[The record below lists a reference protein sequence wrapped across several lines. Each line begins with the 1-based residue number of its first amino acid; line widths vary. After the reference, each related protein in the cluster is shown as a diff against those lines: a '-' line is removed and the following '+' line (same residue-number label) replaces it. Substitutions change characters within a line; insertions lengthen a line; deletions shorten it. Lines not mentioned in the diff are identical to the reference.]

1 MLQDL
6 LEVNKGDAASESK
19 LDKVNRYSSF
29 LFHHGERMNR
39 QVTLMA
45 SYMLALDKV
54 RAADGSTTPEQR
66 QAAAQQAVKETELLN
81 GGASAGSAPLLAK
94 NSLGKIM
101 FMYKRYGVSM
111 YYMLFK
117 TTRDMLANEDP
128 DVRKAAK
135 RQIAGIYAS
144 SALLAGAQGVPMFGI
159 AALIYNMFKDDDE
172 DDFEVSA
179 RKYLGEGMFNGALNY
194 FTGLAVSN
202 RIGLTDLL
210 MQSTGYKDQENIILS
225 FLQLVGGPVFG
236 VGDRMIRGAKLI
248 SEGDTER
255 GLEQLLPAA
264 IGNAMKSMR
273 YATEGA
279 NTLRGDPIVGEIG
292 AWNAFAQFFGFAPA
306 EYMRQIEINA
316 SLKNIERSVLEDRT
330 KLLRR
335 YYIAVR
341 NGDSSEASSVLDKM
355 IKLSDKHPGA
365 RITAET
371 IRDSM
376 AKHMRTS
383 AEMYAGITLNKS
395 MRAELLASAAE
406 FDGDDY
412 DED

>member
-1 MLQDL
+1 
-6 LEVNKGDAASESK
+6 
-19 LDKVNRYSSF
+19 
-29 LFHHGERMNR
+29 
-39 QVTLMA
+39 
-45 SYMLALDKV
+45 
-54 RAADGSTTPEQR
+54 
-66 QAAAQQAVKETELLN
+66 
-81 GGASAGSAPLLAK
+81 
-94 NSLGKIM
+94 
-101 FMYKRYGVSM
+101 
-111 YYMLFK
+111 
-117 TTRDMLANEDP
+117 
-128 DVRKAAK
+128 
-135 RQIAGIYAS
+135 
-144 SALLAGAQGVPMFGI
+144 
-159 AALIYNMFKDDDE
+159 
-172 DDFEVSA
+172 
-179 RKYLGEGMFNGALNY
+179 
-194 FTGLAVSN
+194 
-202 RIGLTDLL
+202 
-210 MQSTGYKDQENIILS
+210 
-225 FLQLVGGPVFG
+225 
-236 VGDRMIRGAKLI
+236 
-248 SEGDTER
+248 
-255 GLEQLLPAA
+255 
-264 IGNAMKSMR
+264 MKSMR

-292 AWNAFAQFFGFAPA
+292 AWNSFAQFFGFAPA
-306 EYMRQIEINA
+306 EYMRQLEINA

-406 FDGDDY
+406 FDGDDD